1 MTEKLI
7 SSVDISIGS
16 NMYGRIPDLPNTP
29 SHVLAEFID
38 NAIQSYRDNRAMLLA
53 KQPDYRLAVNITLE
67 WDAATGNPARIVVS
81 DNAGGINT
89 ENYTHAFKL
98 AVAPKNNQGLNEF
111 GMGLKTAALWLGE
124 VWSVRTSALGEGL
137 SRTIRFDLN
146 EVLVKHRETL
156 NVISEEEDADAH
168 YTEIVIES
176 PTRQFP
182 SRRSLEKISEELSS
196 IYRKFLRAD
205 EVDIY
210 LNGEKL
216 SFEESEILCAPFV
229 RNPEGGNIYW
239 KKNIDFNFKKYHATG
254 FIAILKN
261 INSTK
266 NGLVLLRRG
275 RVVYGANADGRYFP
289 KSLCGSVGTF
299 LYKRIFGELELEG
312 FDVAFNKNDLQDKEN
327 LEAMIEALR
336 DVIHTKEFDLYT
348 QAQEYRLDNNKK
360 RANEI
365 IRAHNKN
372 QAKYGDTK
380 IETRSEKNNT
390 ASCENDVRHNSNDV
404 GHNLNNVRHE
414 KTVKTYDDFDE
425 KYTIN
430 GKEYLLHVDFIDG
443 GNDLV
448 WLDVSEKAENKIAC
462 KIKMNHVFFECFK
475 KQDKAVVT
483 ILKTMALAK
492 FTAKEDGNDT
502 TAEFFENFNE
512 YIKQAKV

>member
-38 NAIQSYRDNRAMLLA
+38 NAIQSYRDNKSELIAVE
-53 KQPDYRLAVNITLE
+53 PNYRLRIDITLE
-67 WDAATGNPARIVVS
+67 WDAITDKPTRIMVR

-89 ENYTHAFKL
+89 DNYTHAFKL

-156 NVISEEEDADAH
+156 SVISEEECADAH
-168 YTEIVIES
+168 YTEIVIEK

-182 SRRSLEKISEELSS
+182 SRKSLEKISGELSS

-205 EVDIY
+205 EVDIF

-216 SFEESEILCAPFV
+216 CFEESEILCAPFV
-229 RNPEGGNIYW
+229 RNSEGGDIYW
-239 KKNIDFNFKKYHATG
+239 KKNIDFKFGKYRATG

-261 INSTK
+261 IDSNK
-266 NGLVLLRRG
+266 NGIVLLRRG
-275 RVVYGANADGRYFP
+275 RVVYGAESDGRYFP
-289 KSLCGSVGTF
+289 KHLCGSVGTF
-299 LYKRIFGELELEG
+299 RYKRIFGELELEG
-312 FDVAFNKNDLQDKEN
+312 FDVSFNKNDLQDKEN
-327 LEAMIEALR
+327 LEALMLSLR
-336 DVIHTKEFDLYT
+336 DEIHAKEFDIYS
-348 QAQEYRLDNNKK
+348 QAEEYRLDIHQK
-360 RANEI
+360 RANI
-365 IRAHNKN
+365 ITRAHNKN
-372 QAKYGDTK
+372 QAKFGETK
-380 IETRSEKNNT
+380 IDTRDAKNDT
-390 ASCENDVRHNSNDV
+390 ASCENNV
-404 GHNLNNVRHE
+404 GPFLNNVRHE
-414 KTVKTYDDFDE
+414 KSVKTYDDFDE
-425 KYTIN
+425 KYIIN

-448 WLDVSEKAENKIAC
+448 WLDVSEKAENRISC
-462 KIKMNHVFFECFK
+462 KIKMNHVFFEYFK
-475 KQDKAVVT
+475 NQDKAVVT

-492 FTAKEDGNDT
+492 FTAKEEGNDT

>member
-38 NAIQSYRDNRAMLLA
+38 NAIQSYRDNKSKLIAVE
-53 KQPDYRLAVNITLE
+53 PNYRLRIDITLE
-67 WDAATGNPARIVVS
+67 WDAITDKPTRIMVR

-156 NVISEEEDADAH
+156 SVISEEECADAH
-168 YTEIVIES
+168 YTEIVIEK

-182 SRRSLEKISEELSS
+182 SRKSLEKISGELSS

-205 EVDIY
+205 EVDIF

-216 SFEESEILCAPFV
+216 CFEESEILCAPFV
-229 RNPEGGNIYW
+229 RNSEGGDIYW
-239 KKNIDFNFKKYHATG
+239 KKNIDFKFGKYRATG

-261 INSTK
+261 IDSNK
-266 NGLVLLRRG
+266 NGIVLLRRG
-275 RVVYGANADGRYFP
+275 RVVYGAESDGRYFP
-289 KSLCGSVGTF
+289 KHLCGSVGTF
-299 LYKRIFGELELEG
+299 RYKRIFGELELEG
-312 FDVAFNKNDLQDKEN
+312 FDVSFNKNDLQDKEN
-327 LEAMIEALR
+327 LEALMLSLR
-336 DVIHTKEFDLYT
+336 DEIHAKEFDIYS
-348 QAQEYRLDNNKK
+348 QAEEYRLDIHQK
-360 RANEI
+360 RANI
-365 IRAHNKN
+365 ITRAHNKN
-372 QAKYGDTK
+372 QAKFGETK
-380 IETRSEKNNT
+380 IDTRDAKNDT
-390 ASCENDVRHNSNDV
+390 ASCENNVRPFLNNV
-404 GHNLNNVRHE
+404 GPFLNNVRHE
-414 KTVKTYDDFDE
+414 KSVKTYDDFDE
-425 KYTIN
+425 KYIIN

-448 WLDVSEKAENKIAC
+448 WLDVSEKAENRISC
-462 KIKMNHVFFECFK
+462 KIKMNHVFFEYFK
-475 KQDKAVVT
+475 NQDKAVVT

-492 FTAKEDGNDT
+492 FTAKEEGNDT

>member
-38 NAIQSYRDNRAMLLA
+38 NAIQSYRDNKSELIAVE
-53 KQPDYRLAVNITLE
+53 PNYRLRIDITLE
-67 WDAATGNPARIVVS
+67 WDAITDKPTRIMVR

-156 NVISEEEDADAH
+156 SVISEEECADAH
-168 YTEIVIES
+168 YTEIVIEK

-182 SRRSLEKISEELSS
+182 SRKSLEKISGELSS

-205 EVDIY
+205 EVDIF

-216 SFEESEILCAPFV
+216 CFEESEILCAPFV
-229 RNPEGGNIYW
+229 RNSESGDIYW
-239 KKNIDFNFKKYHATG
+239 KKNIDFKFGKYRATG

-261 INSTK
+261 IDSNK
-266 NGLVLLRRG
+266 NGIVLLRRG
-275 RVVYGANADGRYFP
+275 RVVYGAESDGRYFP
-289 KSLCGSVGTF
+289 KHLCGSVGTF
-299 LYKRIFGELELEG
+299 RYKRIFGELELEG
-312 FDVAFNKNDLQDKEN
+312 FDVSFNKNDLQDKEN
-327 LEAMIEALR
+327 LEALMLSLR
-336 DVIHTKEFDLYT
+336 DEIHAKEFDIYS
-348 QAQEYRLDNNKK
+348 QAEEYRLDIHQK
-360 RANEI
+360 RANI
-365 IRAHNKN
+365 ITRAHNKN
-372 QAKYGDTK
+372 QAKFGETK
-380 IETRSEKNNT
+380 IDTRDAKNNT
-390 ASCENDVRHNSNDV
+390 ASCENNVRPF
-404 GHNLNNVRHE
+404 LNNVRHE
-414 KTVKTYDDFDE
+414 KSVKTYDDFDE
-425 KYTIN
+425 KYIIN

-448 WLDVSEKAENKIAC
+448 WLDVSEKAENRISC
-462 KIKMNHVFFECFK
+462 KIKMNHVFFEYFK
-475 KQDKAVVT
+475 NQDKAVVT

-492 FTAKEDGNDT
+492 FTAKEEGNDT